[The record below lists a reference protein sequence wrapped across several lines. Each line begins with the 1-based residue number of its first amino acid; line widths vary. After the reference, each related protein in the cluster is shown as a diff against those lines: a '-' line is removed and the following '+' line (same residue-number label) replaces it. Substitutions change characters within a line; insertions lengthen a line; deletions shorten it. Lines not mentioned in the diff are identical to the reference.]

1 MKVVHVNLYEPYNG
15 QSDYY
20 FGSLVAIY
28 DQRAKERIGVVYT
41 NLCTQLRA
49 GCNLYRNKFC
59 TVRVSHLLM
68 HPKSKK

>member
-1 MKVVHVNLYEPYNG
+1 MSNSWHPPSSSG
-15 QSDYY
+15 FSDY

-28 DQRAKERIGVVYT
+28 DYIPKERIGVVYT